1 MNKVYSKET
10 RETAEN
16 LRIIDDAFFRI
27 LAEKE
32 EVCQE
37 ILQTLL
43 DNPELRVIRSK
54 AQVTETSLHREITMD
69 ALCIT
74 QDNKL
79 FNVEMQKGKD
89 DDVPRTRFHASI
101 VTSNHTPKGTKFSNI
116 PDVTIVYVSEYD
128 VLKNNRMITH
138 VTRCMETEDGQYV
151 PVNDGED
158 IVFAN
163 TCIVDDSDK
172 SRLLQLMLRK
182 DAFYD
187 ERFPAVSNAVKYYK
201 ETKGGQEEMCEAV
214 ERLGEIFAEKAVA
227 ENRIEMIRDFLNS
240 GASAED
246 AVRIFKASSEELKK
260 AKALMIQSV

>member
-1 MNKVYSKET
+1 MNKIYSKET
-10 RETAEN
+10 RETAKN
-16 LRIIDDAFFRI
+16 LRIIDDAFFRL
-27 LAEKE
+27 LAENE

-69 ALCIT
+69 ALCIS

-128 VLKNNRMITH
+128 ALKNNKMITH

-201 ETKGGQEEMCEAV
+201 ETKGGQE
-214 ERLGEIFAEKAVA
+214 
-227 ENRIEMIRDFLNS
+227 
-240 GASAED
+240 
-246 AVRIFKASSEELKK
+246 
-260 AKALMIQSV
+260 